1 MYTSAVVVSLSKK
14 FFHLAPVD
22 PAIST
27 GECEATLEV
36 VCSLSK
42 TSGSYHSSASL
53 PSCNG
58 YLAPAEEGRLDP
70 HENLQSINL
79 VDAAIQDKINNTFTL
94 YTFDDNKI

>member
-1 MYTSAVVVSLSKK
+1 MYTSAVVVVSLSKK

-42 TSGSYHSSASL
+42 TSGSYHSSAGL
-53 PSCNG
+53 PSSNG
-58 YLAPAEEGRLDP
+58 YLAPEEGRLDP

-79 VDAAIQDKINNTFTL
+79 VDAAKINNTFTL